1 MTAAPPWV
9 LRTATVTVTLPQ
21 APAVGVTLP
30 MTQVITV
37 AWPRTRTTQARE
49 PGRLSVTVLPARPQ
63 ITGRGRVR
71 FWSPPPLALAP
82 G

>member
-9 LRTATVTVTLPQ
+9 LLTATVTVTLPQ
-21 APAVGVTLP
+21 ALAVGVTLP

-49 PGRLSVTVLPARPQ
+49 PDRLSMTVLPARPQ

-71 FWSPPPLALAP
+71 FWSPPPPAR
-82 G
+82 GR